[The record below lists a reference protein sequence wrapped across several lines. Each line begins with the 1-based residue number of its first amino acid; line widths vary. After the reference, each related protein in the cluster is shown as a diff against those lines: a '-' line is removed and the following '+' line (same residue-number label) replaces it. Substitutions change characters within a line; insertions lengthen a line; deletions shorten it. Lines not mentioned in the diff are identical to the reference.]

1 MSARHSL
8 AWLTPQGWC
17 SAIAGV
23 TPALRPALQSWQRQD
38 WPVVVRR
45 ADLDARDSELC
56 VGIAL
61 PPDAQGEKQRIPFKV
76 DATGVHR
83 MRAPLQLDEALCAAP
98 ASWQTPLQAL
108 FLEAQAQGLDLR
120 VYGSLPLQALT
131 GLDYLR
137 STSDIDLLF
146 QPVDRTQLDAGMA
159 LLARYAHQLPLDG
172 EVVLDGDGAVTW
184 KEWLHAGRAGKR
196 VLVKRGREV
205 RLQRADT
212 LLAGFDAVSSAASV
226 SGGETCKA

>member
-1 MSARHSL
+1 MSARHNL
-8 AWLTPQGWC
+8 AWLTPQGWH

-23 TPALRPALQSWQRQD
+23 TPALRPVLQSWQQHDR
-38 WPVVVRR
+38 PVVVRR
-45 ADLDARDSELC
+45 ADLDADDSDLC

-61 PPDAQGEKQRIPFKV
+61 PPDAQGEKLRIPFKM
-76 DATGVHR
+76 DATGVRH

-98 ASWQTPLQAL
+98 ASWQKPLHAL
-108 FLEAQAQGLDLR
+108 YLEAQVQGLDLR

-146 QPVDRTQLDAGMA
+146 RPVDRTQLDAGMS

-172 EVVLDGDGAVTW
+172 EVVLDGDGAVAW
-184 KEWLHAGRAGKR
+184 KEWLHAGRAGLR
-196 VLVKRGREV
+196 VLVKRGRDV

-212 LLAGFDAVSSAASV
+212 LLAGFDAASSAAGV
-226 SGGETCKA
+226 SRDKTCKA